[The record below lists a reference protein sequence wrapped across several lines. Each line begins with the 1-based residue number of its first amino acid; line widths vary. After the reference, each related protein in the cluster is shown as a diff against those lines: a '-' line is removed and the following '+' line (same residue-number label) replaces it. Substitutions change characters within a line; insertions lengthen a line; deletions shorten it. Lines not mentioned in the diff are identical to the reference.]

1 MTTQCTIGI
10 DVAKA
15 KLDVFVSTTEQWRE
29 WVNDETTV
37 ATLATELIALSPSR
51 VIIEASGGYE
61 RVLVAQLKMAGLP
74 VVLVNPRNIRAF
86 AKSLGLLAKTDRIDA
101 RVLAQFGEMIKPA
114 VRELPDEQTQQ
125 FSEHLSRRR
134 QLVEMLVAEGLR
146 LKQAHSVAVRRD
158 IDEHIQWLKKRLK
171 STDGDL
177 RRAVQASD
185 LWRTQNEL
193 LSEVPG
199 IGETTSM
206 TLLFDMPELGTLNG
220 KAIAALAGLA
230 PFNRD
235 SGTSRGRRRIWGGR
249 AVVRSA
255 LYMATLSATRYN
267 PVIREFYQRLR
278 ANGKA
283 AKVAIIAA
291 ARKLLTILNA
301 MVRDKAKW
309 RVANANAT

>member
-1 MTTQCTIGI
+1 
-10 DVAKA
+10 
-15 KLDVFVSTTEQWRE
+15 
-29 WVNDETTV
+29 
-37 ATLATELIALSPSR
+37 